1 MSKESI
7 AITLE
12 YGQNDAPVVT
22 AKGRGELAKKIVEAA
37 RQAGVPIHRD
47 EDLTALL
54 AMLEMEQEIP
64 ESLYRVVA
72 EVLAYSY
79 WIRGMK
85 PGDEKRNS
93 E

>member
-7 AITLE
+7 AIALE
-12 YGQNDAPVVT
+12 YGQNEAPVVT
-22 AKGRGELAKKIVEAA
+22 AKGRGELAKKIIEAA

-54 AMLEMEQEIP
+54 EMLEMDQEIP

-85 PGDEKRNS
+85 PGDERQNS

>member
-7 AITLE
+7 AIALE
-12 YGQNDAPVVT
+12 YGQNEAPVVT
-22 AKGRGELAKKIVEAA
+22 ATGRGELAKKIIEAA